1 MKDNIVYSGRSVKQ
15 ALSKLASMARNNR
28 VGGGGDIWSRRCVH
42 AFSEN
47 NKLGF
52 YAFNLDNGCVVLTD
66 VSYDGPM
73 VHFWHSDINRL
84 ARKLWTR
91 DRVVLN
97 MSKDGNL
104 EVLTNRWSAV
114 LRRTCEEDYNPVV
127 PDLNEVPWITISHSR
142 LIDLVPFVRSMRDAV
157 AGNDKSIVLTPIYV
171 DIETKIATAAD
182 GYRAARIGLHE
193 DSVVCDLDRRTECI
207 KKSWPEYFDKDGE
220 PITNSKGKPLVDD
233 KHPQMIGVAIPPSV
247 VWSRDVEIRG
257 VKDGWIGLVD
267 NGELPIAV
275 TARHITQCKPVV
287 DNQFAEFMLDEY
299 VFPDDIA
306 TASTEIFNPKWFID
320 ALSSFSDIPS
330 IASNVYLVFSRV
342 GTFLYERRGADCDFS
357 LVTSLRLSIDRDEV
371 SFNPLFVKDAL
382 KLVGPCELVV
392 VENKGGSRS
401 GFTAMKLVSK
411 EDPRVN
417 VITMG
422 LHCEL
427 DELMLLVDDLDF
439 GRLDILGDEFTKED
453 EEDAKKQ

>member
-15 ALSKLASMARNNR
+15 ALSKLAGMARNNR

-42 AFSEN
+42 AFSKN

-52 YAFNLDNGCVVLTD
+52 YAFNLDNGCVVQTD

-84 ARKLWTR
+84 ARKLWVR

-97 MSKDGNL
+97 VSKDGNL
-104 EVLTNRWSAV
+104 EVSTSRWSAV
-114 LRRTCEEDYNPVV
+114 LRRTLEEDYNPVV
-127 PDLNEVPWITISHSR
+127 PDINEMPWITISHSR
-142 LIDLVPFVRSMRDAV
+142 LIDLVPFVRNMCDAI
-157 AGNDKSIVLTPIYV
+157 AGNDKSVVLTPIYV

-182 GYRAARIGLHE
+182 GYRAARIGLYG
-193 DSVVCDLDRRTECI
+193 DAVVCDLDRRPECI
-207 KKSWPEYFDKDGE
+207 KKSWPEYFDKDDQ
-220 PITNSKGKPLVDD
+220 PVTDSKGKPLVDD

-257 VKDGWIGLVD
+257 VKDGWIGIVD

-275 TARHITQCKPVV
+275 TAHHITQCDPVV
-287 DNQFAEFMLDEY
+287 NNRFAEFMLDEY
-299 VFPDDIA
+299 VFPDDIV
-306 TASTEIFNPKWFID
+306 TVSTEIFNPKWFID

-342 GTFLYERRGADCDFS
+342 GTFLYERRGADCGFS

-392 VENKGGSRS
+392 AKNNDELKARS
-401 GFTAMKLVSK
+401 TVMKLISK
-411 EDPRVN
+411 EDPRVS
-417 VITMG
+417 VLVMG
-422 LHCEL
+422 MYFEL
-427 DELMLLVDDLDF
+427 DELMLLLEDFEFDELD
-439 GRLDILGDEFTKED
+439 RLGDELAKED